1 MLQWSEKRRTVEITA
16 TCLGP
21 PDQPLLW
28 ISCKKNSL
36 AWGCELIQDYPWKH
50 HISLVVSSPAGSNT
64 EGPILSQNLLWKLF
78 NMFSLLQRIKPLS
91 SSGHFLLSWL
101 SLWHSRVID
110 PARTG
115 TGARLMSM
123 HCGWHWAGNLLQPRP
138 GQGSLSIM
146 SDRPVQLHH
155 LPYKYFTSSFDH
167 CFPSAHR
174 PQLVMLT
181 WTVWWDIL
189 ATTTS
194 SPCLPPQDLN
204 SSLPCMP
211 PQVQPHDICAICRK
225 CLSRPGGWK

>member
-1 MLQWSEKRRTVEITA
+1 MEWEKENCGDHCYMFGSTRSASALDLMQKEQPCLRVWTDPGLSLKAPHLCSCVLPCWLQHRGTYFKSKPSMKTVQHV
-16 TCLGP
+16 LSP
-21 PDQPLLW
+21 SKDQTSVIFW
-28 ISCKKNSL
+28 
-36 AWGCELIQDYPWKH
+36 A
-50 HISLVVSSPAGSNT
+50 
-64 EGPILSQNLLWKLF
+64 
-78 NMFSLLQRIKPLS
+78 FSLELT
-91 SSGHFLLSWL
+91 
-101 SLWHSRVID
+101 LWHTRPMD

-123 HCGWHWAGNLLQPRP
+123 YCGWHWAGNLLQPMPR
-138 GQGSLSIM
+138 QGSLSIM

-167 CFPSAHR
+167 CFPSAR
-174 PQLVMLT
+174 WPQLVMLT

-194 SPCLPPQDLN
+194 SPCLPPRDLN
-204 SSLPCMP
+204 SSLPCTS